1 MLSISWNT
9 QGSPILRLWS
19 LKYNTSIYI
28 EIKSYRTEYN
38 MSCWRF
44 TGIWWPDL
52 LGHLQ
57 ETGFWHQEVYNNR
70 PYPFSFLYKRNL
82 NSNLV
87 KMMLWDTSPPFPWSA
102 SFSINNS
109 LLQQLVS
116 RLIGLLCSEQNNL
129 RLSNKFLVKPPRS
142 LATCDQPALLGEF

>member
-57 ETGFWHQEVYNNR
+57 ETGFWHQEVYNNQ
-70 PYPFSFLYKRNL
+70 PY
-82 NSNLV
+82 
-87 KMMLWDTSPPFPWSA
+87 SA
-102 SFSINNS
+102 PLFSIKGAWI
-109 LLQQLVS
+109 LTQVRYFFGAVLHHLY
-116 RLIGLLCSEQNNL
+116 GLLAF
-129 RLSNKFLVKPPRS
+129 RLKSLFLDPTTHFSICLPMVQQASCTSSN
-142 LATCDQPALLGEF
+142 AWEFCNF